1 MPPTSASTTAVA
13 PRRCGWSARLA
24 ARVPGCAGPRGGHVE
39 AGASPGH
46 DPAGDAPGGRAG
58 DHPDPSRGRPHRGRN
73 ALVPPAV
80 MLTIAPPWS
89 REMANIR
96 KPPWDGVTEG
106 PYGACAGPHRLG
118 CAGGVCVCMKT
129 PGACHMNSEWILC
142 IRRHAYRPLV
152 MLRAYEAP
160 TLQSLTG
167 YTSLV
172 EAMNARCA

>member
-1 MPPTSASTTAVA
+1 MLETPGVQARRLTTILPAMTLAEAIEPACLHRVA
-13 PRRCGWSARLA
+13 GLT
-24 ARVPGCAGPRGGHVE
+24 
-39 AGASPGH
+39 
-46 DPAGDAPGGRAG
+46 GGRT
-58 DHPDPSRGRPHRGRN
+58 

-89 REMANIR
+89 REMASIR

-172 EAMNARCA
+172 EAMNARCP